1 MSGKKKPEEKRIIG
15 HTVRFSSVE
24 DNRFWVAFGKWRM
37 NNPKGSKV
45 DFVLERCCDEK

>member
-1 MSGKKKPEEKRIIG
+1 MSKKKEESEKRKIE
-15 HTVRFSSVE
+15 HTVRFNQKE
-24 DNRFWVAFGKWRM
+24 DNRFWESFAAWRI